1 MVRRPKVFI
10 IFSFEKER
18 SALARDWQYSDIAVI
33 ELKRATNIERSGGR
47 GGWVAVGLE
56 SPSGGCNLSS
66 KLSCGVEKLKSS
78 VDIVAKTCAYDDDD
92 NDNHE

>member
-1 MVRRPKVFI
+1 MARRAKPSSLSCEMVRRPKVFI

-47 GGWVAVGLE
+47 GGQCYQEKGL
-56 SPSGGCNLSS
+56 L
-66 KLSCGVEKLKSS
+66 
-78 VDIVAKTCAYDDDD
+78 
-92 NDNHE
+92 